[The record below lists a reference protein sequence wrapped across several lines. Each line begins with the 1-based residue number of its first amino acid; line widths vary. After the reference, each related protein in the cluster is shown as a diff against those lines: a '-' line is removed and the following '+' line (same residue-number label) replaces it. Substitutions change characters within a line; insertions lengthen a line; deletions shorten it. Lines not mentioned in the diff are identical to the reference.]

1 MATSLDDYY
10 DVIFWVNYLVYIVY
24 FLVKYPVAT
33 ILWIVLKCAES
44 DRTPI
49 SVDKYAKPMQ
59 WFVLLVFSKQLE
71 PEQKEEKLGA
81 NATLKN
87 LGEIDA
93 SEELGGN
100 DPSKEQGENGVSTAS
115 KGNGAYHPSKEP
127 GEDGVNTASKRLGA
141 NGIPAKRPKIV
152 IGYRSTIVFFILIVA
167 FGVLAVGSALDLT
180 LLIVTHIC
188 TEDPYIDCYPQLI
201 SGANDS
207 GVDITTDKP
216 IQDCT
221 FWNSKGVSNRVTF
234 VCYQLDFNVELF
246 LAIVGGLLAFFVYTM
261 KTAIQVLLFLSVS
274 CLDGGCQDKNT
285 CMKIGCV
292 IRIAFTALTS
302 VIEIVLVVV
311 GMVLGATGS
320 RVDNTNDTPELIF
333 FATHG
338 AEILL
343 IFGIIATL
351 LWLPW
356 EDYAIR
362 HKVKEPTKS
371 QEYEM
376 DRIRQA

>member
-10 DVIFWVNYLVYIVY
+10 DVIFWVNYVAYIVY
-24 FLVKYPVAT
+24 FLVKYPLALT
-33 ILWIVLKCAES
+33 LWGVLKCFRSE
-44 DRTPI
+44 RRETPI
-49 SVDKYAKPMQ
+49 FVDKFMQ
-59 WFVLLVFSKQLE
+59 WVVLVVFSKQLE
-71 PEQKEEKLGA
+71 LERKKEKGA
-81 NATLKN
+81 NAALEK

-93 SEELGGN
+93 NVASNELGGN
-100 DPSKEQGENGVSTAS
+100 DPSKKQAENGVNTTPKEFGENG
-115 KGNGAYHPSKEP
+115 G
-127 GEDGVNTASKRLGA
+127 NTAAKELGA
-141 NGIPAKRPKIV
+141 NGMPEKRPKIV
-152 IGYRSTIVFFILIVA
+152 LGYRSTIVLFVLIVA
-167 FGVLAVGSALDLT
+167 FVVLAVGSALDLT